1 MPKVSVELGLTLKM
15 NSGDGYNY
23 FRPQISIGDID
34 TEVDITP
41 QIERSLA
48 AIKDVWAAIEE
59 NMGEVVDASE
69 IAERPS
75 ALTEI
80 TKRIAI
86 FEADVSQLKTRL
98 AEVVEGDG
106 ADMLASEIDG
116 KKKGD
121 VEEW

>member
-1 MPKVSVELGLTLKM
+1 MPKVNVELGLTLQM
-15 NSGDGYNY
+15 NSGKGYNY
-23 FRPQISIGDID
+23 FRPQISINDID
-34 TEVDITP
+34 TETDIAP

-69 IAERPS
+69 IAEKPS

-80 TKRIAI
+80 NKRIAI

-106 ADMLASEIDG
+106 AAMLESLPDG
-116 KKKGD
+116 KKKDD
-121 VEEW
+121 VDEW